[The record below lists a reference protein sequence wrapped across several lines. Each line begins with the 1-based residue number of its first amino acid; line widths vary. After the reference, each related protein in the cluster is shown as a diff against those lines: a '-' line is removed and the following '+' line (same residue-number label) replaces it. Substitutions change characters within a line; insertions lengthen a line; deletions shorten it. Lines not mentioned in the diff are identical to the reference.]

1 MEADDHPHP
10 LPSDPTLAEA
20 ARALEDARLTGEV
33 LDAEWRLR
41 YVSSELRNL
50 VGFDDDEVLGYGV
63 ISTVRNAVAPEVWR
77 LSEESAL
84 AWWLREGPF
93 MRHDIGDTGER
104 LIPDLGSLAG
114 PFAEIEPKEPLIAWA
129 GSFATTF
136 ADGSPANVGRLAV
149 RLVRPDGGF
158 AGILG
163 LYVGGA
169 LRGSVQ
175 AMLSR
180 GDDRTFERMA
190 ALTEPARRPAAILF
204 CDLED
209 SGVHSRKLSSTVYF
223 AMIRDLTTAIDGA
236 IIDGGGIVGKHAGD
250 GVSAFFLAEQSGGEA
265 GAARGAIEAARR
277 IQEYVAGLSAESG
290 EVRVNVGVHW
300 GATLVIGQIVTGG
313 RLEVTALGDEVNQ
326 AARIQEVCRG
336 GGTLVSKEIVERLDP
351 DVASAI
357 GIDPAEIAYRILGEV
372 PEASEKA
379 KRDAGSL
386 AITAIDPLG

>member
-1 MEADDHPHP
+1 MEAEGYPHA
-10 LPSDPTLAEA
+10 LPSDSTLAEA

-33 LDAEWRLR
+33 VDAEWRLR

-50 VGFDDDEVLGYGV
+50 VGIDDDERLGYGRPALTRATDLPD
-63 ISTVRNAVAPEVWR
+63 IWR
-77 LSEESAL
+77 LDEDSRL
-84 AWWLREGPF
+84 QWWQREGPF
-93 MRHDIGDTGER
+93 MRHDVGADSATAA
-104 LIPDLGSLAG
+104 DLG
-114 PFAEIEPKEPLIAWA
+114 PLQEFFEQFSPHRPPIAWA
-129 GSFATTF
+129 GSFVTTF
-136 ADGSPANVGRLAV
+136 ADASPATVGRLVV
-149 RLVRPDGGF
+149 RLVRPDGEF

-163 LYVGGA
+163 LYVGGG

-180 GDDRTFERMA
+180 GDDRMFERMA
-190 ALTEPARRPAAILF
+190 VLTEPARRPAAILF

-209 SGVHSRKLSSTVYF
+209 SGVHSRKLSSTAYF

-236 IIDGGGIVGKHAGD
+236 VIDGGGIVGKHAGD

-277 IQEYVAGLSAESG
+277 IQEYVARLSAESG
-290 EVRVNVGVHW
+290 DVRVNVGVHW
-300 GATLVIGQIVTGG
+300 GATLVIRQIVTGG

-351 DVASAI
+351 AAASAI
-357 GIDPAEIAYRILGEV
+357 GIDPAAVAYRILGEV

-386 AITAIDPLG
+386 AITAIDPL